1 LLAAQ
6 ADIAAMSASRPRY
19 GSLVSAIG
27 AIVLVVAVFLP
38 WYGISF
44 TEHGLALVQQVGQS
58 FVTRYG
64 NAALQSQLAS
74 AHASL
79 SGFAGHEFGAVSAH
93 QALSTVNV
101 VLLVL
106 GGLAC
111 AVALLALADPSAIA
125 DGGRSLLALLGV
137 GAAAFVVFR
146 MLDKPTPDG
155 KLVALSL
162 REGAWLAL
170 LGSGAVVVGAL
181 LSGRSA
187 HSSAKPSAAATSA
200 AWAELSGWTPEA

>member
-1 LLAAQ
+1 MTATRA
-6 ADIAAMSASRPRY
+6 RY

-27 AIVLVVAVFLP
+27 AIVLLVAVFLP

-44 TEHGLALVQQVGQS
+44 TEHGVALVQQVGES
-58 FVTRYG
+58 FAARYG
-64 NAALQSQLAS
+64 NAALQSQLSS

-79 SGFAGHEFGAVSAH
+79 SGVAGHELGAVSAH
-93 QALSTVNV
+93 QALSKINV

-111 AVALLALADPSAIA
+111 AVSLLALADPSAIA
-125 DGGRSLLALLGV
+125 GGGRSLLRLLGLC
-137 GAAAFVVFR
+137 AAMFVAFR
-146 MLDKPTPDG
+146 MLDKPTSDG
-155 KLVALSL
+155 EVIALSL

-170 LGSGAVVVGAL
+170 LGSAAVVAGAL
-181 LSGRSA
+181 LPRRAARASA
-187 HSSAKPSAAATSA
+187 TPSTAATSA

>member
-1 LLAAQ
+1 
-6 ADIAAMSASRPRY
+6 MTASRSRY
-19 GSLVSAIG
+19 GSLVSVIG

-44 TEHGLALVQQVGQS
+44 TEHGLALVEQTGES
-58 FVTRYG
+58 FVARFG

-79 SGFAGHEFGAVSAH
+79 SGFAGHELGAVSAH
-93 QALSTVNV
+93 QVLSKINV

-111 AVALLALADPSAIA
+111 AVALVALADPSAIA
-125 DGGRSLLALLGV
+125 DGGRSLLALLGIC
-137 GAAAFVVFR
+137 AAVFIAFR
-146 MLDKPTPDG
+146 MLDKPTPEG
-155 KLVALSL
+155 ELVALSL

-170 LGSGAVVVGAL
+170 LGAVAVVAGAV

-187 HSSAKPSAAATSA
+187 NASAKPLAATTSA
-200 AWAELSGWTPEA
+200 VWAELSGWTPEA

>member
-1 LLAAQ
+1 
-6 ADIAAMSASRPRY
+6 MTASRRRY

-27 AIVLVVAVFLP
+27 AIVLVVAVFVP

-44 TEHGLALVQQVGQS
+44 TERGVALTEQAGEGFAAQ
-58 FVTRYG
+58 FG
-64 NAALQSQLAS
+64 NAALQQRVAS
-74 AHASL
+74 SHATL
-79 SGFAGHEFGAVSAH
+79 SALAGHELVAVSAH
-93 QALSTVNV
+93 QALKTVNV

-111 AVALLALADPSAIA
+111 AVALISLADPDAIA
-125 DGGRSLLALLGV
+125 NGGRSLLTLFGL

-146 MLDKPTPDG
+146 MVLPPTPDG
-155 KLVALSL
+155 GVVSLSL

-170 LGSGAVVVGAL
+170 LGSAAVVGGAW

-187 HSSAKPSAAATSA
+187 RPPAEPSQAAASA
-200 AWAELSGWTPEA
+200 TWEQLSGWTPEG